1 MPKAENFFTAEQKAK
16 ILAAIKDAE
25 QQTSGEIRLF
35 IEDAC
40 DKNLLDRAA
49 EIFAKLNMHKTALRN
64 GVLFYL
70 AVSSRKF
77 AILGD
82 AGINKAVPPGFWD
95 EIKNDMQEHFK
106 QEAFT
111 EGLDKA
117 IHKAGTALKQFF
129 PHQKNDVNEL
139 SDDIVFGDN

>member
-117 IHKAGTALKQFF
+117 IHKAG
-129 PHQKNDVNEL
+129 
-139 SDDIVFGDN
+139 